1 MEIGESFADA
11 VIREVKEET
20 GLTISSPRI
29 CGIKNWFE
37 NDYRYVVLLYK
48 TSQFSGILQSSDEGE
63 VWWETMNNLPNLDL
77 APDFEE
83 MLRIFEEDDL
93 SEFFYDLEDSSW
105 KVFPA
110 YAGVIPS
117 WQVSPISNQSLSR
130 IRGGDPRNERSK
142 LLN

>member
-77 APDFEE
+77 APYFEE

-110 YAGVIPS
+110 YAGVILEFHHLK
-117 WQVSPISNQSLSR
+117 IIKISLSR
-130 IRGGDPRNERSK
+130 IRGGDP
-142 LLN
+142 LH

>member
-110 YAGVIPS
+110 YAGVILEFHHLK
-117 WQVSPISNQSLSR
+117 IIKISLSR
-130 IRGGDPRNERSK
+130 IRGGDP
-142 LLN
+142 LH

>member
-110 YAGVIPS
+110 YAGVILEMS
-117 WQVSPISNQSLSR
+117 VQSS
-130 IRGGDPRNERSK
+130 
-142 LLN
+142 

>member
-105 KVFPA
+105 K
-110 YAGVIPS
+110 IE
-117 WQVSPISNQSLSR
+117 L
-130 IRGGDPRNERSK
+130 K
-142 LLN
+142 